1 MAPRSFSIIT
11 GTLLCSF
18 VIVPLLAVWR
28 QADASASLG
37 PAEWA
42 ALRFTILQAFL
53 SALLSCFLALPVA
66 RALSRTQFPGRRLV
80 IKLMGAPFILPVIVA
95 ILGLLAVFGQNGWLN
110 AALRSLEMGSFSIYG
125 LHGVLIAHV
134 FFNLPLATRLI
145 LLGWATIPQER
156 FRLAQH
162 LALTPSAR
170 FRLIEWPML
179 RVVLPSAFAVIFV
192 ICLSSFAV
200 ALTLGGGPK
209 STTLELA
216 IYQAF
221 RFELDFAKV
230 ALLGLIQ
237 LGLSLSAAILALRIA
252 HEDQLG
258 IGFDRPIDCEA
269 RSVIQK
275 FHDTLAIFL
284 ALMFLGIP
292 LFLVLAN
299 GLSNLSSLPVA
310 VWMAALRSVLI
321 ALGATVLCLLL
332 ALCLL
337 SRSGEVLATLGIA
350 VSPLLLGTGLFL
362 IARPFLNPFDISLI
376 VTLCVNALMSLPFA
390 VRILRPEMIK
400 IVSNFSRLS
409 LSLGFSYRS
418 WVRWVVWPRLRRP
431 LGFAA
436 GLTAA
441 LSVGDLGVIALFG
454 DAERA
459 TLPFKLY
466 QLMGSYRT
474 EQAAGCASLLL
485 ILSFSFFWIF
495 DFWGRSNA

>member
-125 LHGVLIAHV
+125 LHGVLLAHV

-192 ICLSSFAV
+192 IS
-200 ALTLGGGPK
+200 
-209 STTLELA
+209 
-216 IYQAF
+216 
-221 RFELDFAKV
+221 
-230 ALLGLIQ
+230 
-237 LGLSLSAAILALRIA
+237 
-252 HEDQLG
+252 
-258 IGFDRPIDCEA
+258 
-269 RSVIQK
+269 
-275 FHDTLAIFL
+275 
-284 ALMFLGIP
+284 
-292 LFLVLAN
+292 
-299 GLSNLSSLPVA
+299 PV
-310 VWMAALRSVLI
+310 
-321 ALGATVLCLLL
+321 LLL
-332 ALCLL
+332 L
-337 SRSGEVLATLGIA
+337 
-350 VSPLLLGTGLFL
+350 
-362 IARPFLNPFDISLI
+362 
-376 VTLCVNALMSLPFA
+376 
-390 VRILRPEMIK
+390 
-400 IVSNFSRLS
+400 
-409 LSLGFSYRS
+409 
-418 WVRWVVWPRLRRP
+418 
-431 LGFAA
+431 
-436 GLTAA
+436 
-441 LSVGDLGVIALFG
+441 
-454 DAERA
+454 
-459 TLPFKLY
+459 
-466 QLMGSYRT
+466 
-474 EQAAGCASLLL
+474 
-485 ILSFSFFWIF
+485 
-495 DFWGRSNA
+495 